1 MNLSCIIWAYRH
13 TNRALQLTTI
23 LFQKIKTSSFENF
36 TGVFNTSVITTSSL
50 KLLSPQ
56 LKGAA
61 HFIAVILNVAHSLK
75 VFISSFLLLLIHQFG
90 SGQDTVQDYVVVDEV
105 KIVGNKL
112 TSENVIY
119 RELDFAIRDTI
130 SLAELD
136 SRLDENEKR
145 LLSTG
150 LFNLADFNI
159 KNWNIENNHIELELT
174 LQENWYIYPS
184 IIFELADR
192 SFNVWW
198 KEENFDFS
206 RVNYGVR
213 LDHLN
218 MTGHRDRLKLKFQ
231 RGYTQKYELEY
242 KYPYLYGGWGG
253 GLSVFYSENREIG
266 YKTLNNKIQFR
277 KWEDE
282 RKMLR
287 RFRGG
292 ISLSKRNNA
301 FLRQSL
307 RIELHHNTIDTVVAK
322 ELNPSYF
329 LDGKISITFPYFQYE
344 LIYDKRVFPTY
355 AEGGYL
361 LFTEIKKSG
370 LSKKADYNNLEL
382 FMGGEW
388 YVQLVKNLFWGNR
401 ITGKV
406 NLIRNTLGYANNT
419 ALGYGS
425 NSIRGYEL
433 YVMDGSDFFLA
444 KTALRFQYYKG
455 IFNLGKWMPLKQ
467 LKQMPV
473 ALNLRFSVD
482 GGYVN
487 EPTYKETNSLSNK
500 ALIGYGPAL
509 DFMLYNN
516 YLFSVE
522 YNFNQIGESGLYL
535 QSSFNF

>member
-1 MNLSCIIWAYRH
+1 M
-13 TNRALQLTTI
+13 
-23 LFQKIKTSSFENF
+23 KK
-36 TGVFNTSVITTSSL
+36 VKNTSLRSPKGGEAEVPAQLVLPSTTFKLISAQFQRPFCYPLRISSL
-50 KLLSPQ
+50 S
-56 LKGAA
+56 
-61 HFIAVILNVAHSLK
+61 HSLNA
-75 VFISSFLLLLIHQFG
+75 FLSTIIVLCLQQFCI
-90 SGQDTVQDYVVVDEV
+90 GQDTVLNYVVIDEV

-112 TSENVIY
+112 TSENVIF
-119 RELDFAIRDTI
+119 RELDFAIKDTI
-130 SLAELD
+130 TLAELD
-136 SRLDENEKR
+136 ARLDENEKR

-159 KNWNIENNHIELELT
+159 KNWQVDDNHIELELK

-218 MTGHRDRLKLKFQ
+218 TTGHRDRLKLKFQ

-242 KYPYLYGGWGG
+242 KYPYLYEGWGG
-253 GLSVFYSENREIG
+253 GLSIFYSENREIG

-282 RKMLR
+282 RKLLR

-301 FLRQSL
+301 FLRQTL
-307 RIELHHNTIDTVVAK
+307 RIEIHHNTVDTVVAQ

-329 LDGKISITFPYFQYE
+329 LDGKTSITFPYFQYE

-370 LSKKADYNNLEL
+370 LSKTADYNNLEL
-382 FMGGEW
+382 ILGGEI
-388 YVQLVKNLFWGNR
+388 YTQIVKNLFWGNR
-401 ITGKV
+401 VKGKF

-433 YVMDGSDFFLA
+433 YVMDGSDFFIA
-444 KTALRFQYYKG
+444 KTALRYQYYKG
-455 IFNLGKWMPLKQ
+455 IINLGKWMPLKQ

-473 ALNLRFSVD
+473 ALNFRFSID

-487 EPTYKETNSLSNK
+487 EPTYKDTNSLSNK
-500 ALIGYGPAL
+500 GLIGYGPAL